1 MKIGELARRV
11 GVATSKIRFLEARGV
26 LRAGRTA
33 NGYREYGEEAVTLL
47 QIILQGQAVGFTLD
61 EIHKAMG
68 EHQADDL
75 SCADMLDQL
84 RLKLGELDRH
94 IAQSIAVRDRLD
106 RMVCALAARG
116 AGDDHT
122 PIDLRMP
129 LLLPDVMEGD
139 ASPAATA

>member
-26 LRAGRTA
+26 LRSQRLA
-33 NGYREYGEEAVTLL
+33 NGYREYGEEAVALL

-68 EHQADDL
+68 EAQGHDL

-84 RLKLGELDRH
+84 RLKLAELDRH

-106 RMVCALAARG
+106 LMITALAARG
-116 AGDDHT
+116 AGDDHA
-122 PIDLRMP
+122 PMDLRMP
-129 LLLPDVMEGD
+129 LDLPGV
-139 ASPAATA
+139 AA

>member
-26 LRAGRTA
+26 LRSHRMA
-33 NGYREYGEEAVTLL
+33 NGYREYGEEAVALL

-68 EHQADDL
+68 EHQAHDL

-84 RLKLGELDRH
+84 RLKLAELDRH

-106 RMVCALAARG
+106 LMITALAARG
-116 AGDDHT
+116 ADDNHA
-122 PIDLRMP
+122 PIDLRQP
-129 LLLPDVMEGD
+129 LDLP
-139 ASPAATA
+139 AIAAA